1 MWQVAEAALA
11 DEWVKAGDRLAL
23 QRRVLRLGKPPRR
36 WRRPP
41 WAAAASWDPP
51 LVTIVG
57 KPLASV
63 VGASQLLDAVATF
76 PWCPL
81 SELKTEPG
89 TRLVSLQAIWLWL
102 P

>member
-1 MWQVAEAALA
+1 MCSCLVIWQVAE
-11 DEWVKAGDRLAL
+11 AGDRLAL

-63 VGASQLLDAVATF
+63 VGASQSLGRCCSV
-76 PWCPL
+76 PM
-81 SELKTEPG
+81 
-89 TRLVSLQAIWLWL
+89 VSIVRARG
-102 P
+102 